1 MKELSVLIV
10 SALAMFPVSVFAGP
24 EITRNLTPPITTPE
38 PASLILIISGLV
50 GVFGLRR
57 IFKK

>member
-1 MKELSVLIV
+1 MKELSILID
-10 SALAMFPVSVFAGP
+10 SALAMFPVSVFPAP
-24 EITRNLTPPITTPE
+24 EVITNLTPPIATPE